1 MVNRSA
7 KAPRE
12 IESTRQPNLH
22 RYAAQAAERE
32 LAPRNRRGLITQ
44 VSRSEWSRERFVRLQ
59 LLPKTNWLIQPASKV
74 RDRTLARKG
83 GKGPEMTLNFAVKAA
98 WALNRTR
105 LEMEAGG
112 QQTRASTDAGREKK
126 VRFP

>member
-1 MVNRSA
+1 
-7 KAPRE
+7 
-12 IESTRQPNLH
+12 
-22 RYAAQAAERE
+22 
-32 LAPRNRRGLITQ
+32 
-44 VSRSEWSRERFVRLQ
+44 
-59 LLPKTNWLIQPASKV
+59 
-74 RDRTLARKG
+74 
-83 GKGPEMTLNFAVKAA
+83 MTLNFAVKAE

>member
-1 MVNRSA
+1 M
-7 KAPRE
+7 
-12 IESTRQPNLH
+12 Q
-22 RYAAQAAERE
+22 
-32 LAPRNRRGLITQ
+32 RG
-44 VSRSEWSRERFVRLQ
+44 SSG
-59 LLPKTNWLIQPASKV
+59 PASRV

-83 GKGPEMTLNFAVKAA
+83 GKGPEMTINFAVEAA

-126 VRFP
+126 VRIPQGIAKRADDGYPEG